1 MRRAARAAVIVI
13 FVLALAA
20 AGTLA
25 ARRYMPTKEAADIK
39 ELFPAQGER
48 VSIVWNSEVQE
59 AEGLWEESQ
68 VYLPLN
74 WVNESINERF
84 YWDAGEELL
93 VYALPDQ
100 VVYADP
106 DTVGSGGHLLLVK
119 EDGVYL
125 SAGLVANYTDIRSVY
140 FENSP
145 VHGDEDGQMGP
156 RRIFIDSTWG
166 EEQRAETRFGGAVRR
181 RGGVKSP
188 VITEVSRGTGV
199 TILNELDNW
208 SYVRTDTG
216 FMGYMHNWNLKG
228 RETVI
233 RESAFQAPVYES
245 QSLGER
251 VSLVWHQVTNQDGNA
266 RFDEM
271 FEGVEGVN
279 VVSPTWFALTDN
291 EGNFRSLASG
301 EYVEKAHARGM
312 EVWALLDNF
321 SDPEL
326 KARASE
332 ELARL
337 GRMEV
342 PSRSSYFGIVD
353 LAGFPKDRY
362 YLYQSRWR
370 PDLPMVHILPHWTW
384 PGREGEVTPV
394 HVYTS
399 GDSAELFI
407 NGKSCGVRKKGEYDY
422 RLRWDD
428 VRYEPG
434 TVKVVAYKDGRV
446 WAEETVATAGK
457 AMSVELLPECT
468 EMTAGKDVLA
478 FVSARIT
485 DRHGNPVPGAS
496 HLVEFSVEGPARIA
510 ATDNGDPTSHAS
522 FQSHSVKAFN
532 GLALVIL
539 ESSGEPGTIK
549 VKAKAKGL
557 GTAVCRLSS
566 SSPYPPMP

>member
-233 RESAFQAPVYES
+233 QEGAFQAPVYES

-271 FEGVEGVN
+271 CEGVEGVN

-301 EYVEKAHARGM
+301 EYVEKAHACGM

-407 NGKSCGVRKKGEYDY
+407 K
-422 RLRWDD
+422 
-428 VRYEPG
+428 
-434 TVKVVAYKDGRV
+434 
-446 WAEETVATAGK
+446 
-457 AMSVELLPECT
+457 LP
-468 EMTAGKDVLA
+468 L
-478 FVSARIT
+478 
-485 DRHGNPVPGAS
+485 
-496 HLVEFSVEGPARIA
+496 PARIQY
-510 ATDNGDPTSHAS
+510 SLRIYHW
-522 FQSHSVKAFN
+522 
-532 GLALVIL
+532 
-539 ESSGEPGTIK
+539 
-549 VKAKAKGL
+549 
-557 GTAVCRLSS
+557 
-566 SSPYPPMP
+566 